1 MFQERAQRGGKN
13 DWFTSLQ
20 VIHFKCHILNYYDW
34 IDFVSEE
41 VLLIVSDY
49 GEHVFL
55 FLFLKISRFD
65 LWGIFFKNNNFKAS
79 FDVVEASFF
88 CLFF

>member
-65 LWGIFFKNNNFKAS
+65 LGGIFF
-79 FDVVEASFF
+79 
-88 CLFF
+88 